1 MIAAVLTA
9 LVTGFISLLLEALI
23 AFLCWNLVVVPL
35 FGVSALSVWQVLGL
49 LVLIG
54 ILKERLSISN
64 SVKLAETAAPKRSGP

>member
-9 LVTGFISLLLEALI
+9 LVTGLISLLLETLI

-35 FGVSALSVWQVLGL
+35 FGVPALSVWQVLGL

-54 ILKERLSISN
+54 ILSERLGISN
-64 SVKLAETAAPKRSGP
+64 RIL

>member
-35 FGVSALSVWQVLGL
+35 FGVPALSVWQVLGL
-49 LVLIG
+49 LVLMRIVMA
-54 ILKERLSISN
+54 R
-64 SVKLAETAAPKRSGP
+64 